1 MLIFNGLHGVIQTL
15 RLRGR
20 VVDWGPLGS
29 CLLVEGHSLGNGDR
43 NWLLLQILPDRL
55 VHDFFALL
63 SHLSQ
68 LLLKH
73 FLHLIH
79 LLGQHLLDLGDL
91 RALLRALRV
100 IDLGMLHNYNCL
112 SFRRFLLNLYLLDC
126 LDWLNLWFL
135 FASLK

>member
-1 MLIFNGLHGVIQTL
+1 M
-15 RLRGR
+15 
-20 VVDWGPLGS
+20 
-29 CLLVEGHSLGNGDR
+29 
-43 NWLLLQILPDRL
+43 LPDRL
-55 VHDFFALL
+55 VHNFFALL

-73 FLHLIH
+73 FLHLLH

-100 IDLGMLHNYNCL
+100 LDLGMLHNYNSL

-135 FASLK
+135 FVSLK